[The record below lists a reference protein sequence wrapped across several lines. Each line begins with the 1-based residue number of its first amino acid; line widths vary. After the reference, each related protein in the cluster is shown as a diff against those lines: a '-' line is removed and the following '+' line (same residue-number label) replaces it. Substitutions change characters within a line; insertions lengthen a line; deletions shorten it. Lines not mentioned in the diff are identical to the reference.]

1 MSRNK
6 KQPQEF
12 GGKYAPKPKEPLRP
26 FYPIIGLIIAAIAG
40 AVAYFGA
47 PPLYELIRTNFLQG
61 AAGLPPADQ
70 MELIMGVMIFLVIT
84 MLFGL
89 VFAAFQPRTPKAVTE
104 RGLLEEKQEKERE
117 RRRAQHRQ
125 RTMREKMRKAN
136 KDFTDV

>member
-1 MSRNK
+1 MSRN
-6 KQPQEF
+6 QQEF

-40 AVAYFGA
+40 AIAYFAA
-47 PPLYELIRTNFLQG
+47 PPAYELIRANFLQN
-61 AAGLPPADQ
+61 ATGLPPVDQ
-70 MELIMGVMIFLVIT
+70 MELLIGVMIFLVIV

-89 VFAAFQPRTPKAVTE
+89 LFAAFQPRTPKAVTE

-117 RRRAQHRQ
+117 RRRAKQRQ

>member
-6 KQPQEF
+6 QQF

-40 AVAYFGA
+40 AVAFFGA
-47 PPLYELIRTNFLQG
+47 PPLYELIRVNFLQN
-61 AAGLPPADQ
+61 ATVSLPPVNQ
-70 MELIMGVMIFLVIT
+70 MEIIVGVMIFMVIV

-89 VFAAFQPRTPKAVTE
+89 VFALFQPKTPRSITE
-104 RGLLEEKQEKERE
+104 QGLLEEKKERERE
-117 RRRAQHRQ
+117 RRRAENRQ